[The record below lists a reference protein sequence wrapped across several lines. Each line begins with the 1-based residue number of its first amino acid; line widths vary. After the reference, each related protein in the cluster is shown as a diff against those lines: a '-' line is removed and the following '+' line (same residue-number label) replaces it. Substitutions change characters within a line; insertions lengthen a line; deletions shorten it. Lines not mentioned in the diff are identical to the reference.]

1 MPSASAIRTQI
12 ESSLA
17 ERIPSAL
24 TPVQRIFRPVAPT
37 GVAALDELLQGGL
50 PLGAITELT
59 GPESSG
65 RTSVALSYIAG
76 LTRAGRVCAWIDAGN
91 ALHAESAAAAGV
103 DLARLLWVRC
113 GVQSATR
120 PIPADASFSLPRKY
134 MAAPPVKRGLHGG
147 GFGNHPRNETQGISK
162 AVGDLLRPQN
172 FDPRYDRPAP
182 FRWPLQKSSQ
192 PVLNSSA
199 LSQSKRRAGKPWT
212 RMEQAL
218 KATDLL
224 LQDGGFSAIV
234 LDIADGAPEHVS
246 RVELSIWF
254 RYRAAVARTQASL
267 LLLTQHACAKSAGE
281 LLLRFEA
288 GIPCDEETVFT
299 GLEHRVQVARRR
311 FSQESNVIPLK
322 KPSQSERIARWR
334 GTCTWAGTR

>member
-1 MPSASAIRTQI
+1 MPSASAIRLQI
-12 ESSLA
+12 ENALA

-24 TPVQRIFRPVAPT
+24 TPVQRILRPIAPT
-37 GVAALDELLQGGL
+37 GVAALDELLGGGL
-50 PLGAITELT
+50 PLDAITELT

-76 LTRAGRVCAWIDAGN
+76 LTRAGRVCAWIDAGD
-91 ALHAESAAAAGV
+91 ALHAESAAAAGI

-113 GVQSATR
+113 GVQTATK
-120 PIPADASFSLPRKY
+120 PTPADASFSLPRKY

-162 AVGDLLRPQN
+162 AVGDLLQPQN
-172 FDPRYDRPAP
+172 FAPHSDKPTP
-182 FRWPLQKSSQ
+182 FRRPVEKSFE
-192 PVLNSSA
+192 PGVNSSTQ
-199 LSQSKRRAGKPWT
+199 SQSKGKAGKPWT

-224 LQDGGFSAIV
+224 LQGGGFSAIV
-234 LDIADGAPEHVS
+234 LDMAGIAPEHVS

-254 RYRAAVARTQASL
+254 RYRAAAERTQASL

-281 LLLRFEA
+281 LLLRFEP
-288 GIPCDEETVFT
+288 GIPCSEETIFT

-322 KPSQSERIARWR
+322 KPSQSERIAHWR
-334 GTCTWAGTR
+334 SACAWAGTR